1 MILDLILESNASR
14 LQLGHCVLDTVTVE
28 RQVVRPSCCFSLIID
43 RMNAQISFWEIEY
56 QPAIADIRIGQFQL
70 VTDEGTCCLSLGAIK
85 QSMKSPNHALSVSSL
100 LLLTSYLIC
109 GLDRDRSFYVLLIQ

>member
-1 MILDLILESNASR
+1 MILDLILER
-14 LQLGHCVLDTVTVE
+14 DPTCLQLGHRVLDTITVE
-28 RQVVRPSCCFSLIID
+28 RQVVRPSRCFSLIID

-70 VTDEGTCCLSLGAIK
+70 VTDEGTCCLSLGTIE

-109 GLDRDRSFYVLLIQ
+109 GRDRHRRF